1 MHQKHLALYHLPTL
15 QRLKTAKLGIKIEQ
29 FFHLS
34 SQRVSSGSQMHEG
47 GIGDLV
53 KLRVVAAE
61 ESGFKM
67 FVSYLDK

>member
-1 MHQKHLALYHLPTL
+1 MHK
-15 QRLKTAKLGIKIEQ
+15 
-29 FFHLS
+29 
-34 SQRVSSGSQMHEG
+34 G

-53 KLRVVAAE
+53 KLRVIAAE